1 MSDQRPAQGEQPRSE
16 PEIIPPG
23 SDDRWQRGRS
33 RAYLYTGPGIHRI
46 SITRLGPFSM
56 FLLVAAI
63 GLAAALLF
71 IVLLGAFL
79 LWIPIIG
86 LLLAIAIISGLLRG
100 YFRRWG

>member
-1 MSDQRPAQGEQPRSE
+1 MSDQRPAPGEQPRSE

-23 SDDRWQRGRS
+23 SGDRWQRGRS
-33 RAYLYTGPGIHRI
+33 RAYPYTAQDFHRI
-46 SITRLGPFSM
+46 YVTRLGPFST
-56 FLLVAAI
+56 FVLVAAI

-79 LWIPIIG
+79 LWIPIFG
-86 LLLAIAIISGLLRG
+86 LVLAIAIISGLLRG

>member
-1 MSDQRPAQGEQPRSE
+1 MSDQRPTPGEKPRSE

-23 SDDRWQRGRS
+23 SGDAWQRGRS
-33 RAYLYTGPGIHRI
+33 RPYIHAGAGIHRI
-46 SITRLGPFSM
+46 YVTRLGPFSM

-71 IVLLGAFL
+71 IVLVGAFL

-86 LLLAIAIISGLLRG
+86 LVLAIAIISGLLRG
-100 YFRRWG
+100 YFRRL

>member
-1 MSDQRPAQGEQPRSE
+1 MSDQRRAPGERPRSE

-23 SDDRWQRGRS
+23 SSDGWQRGRS
-33 RAYLYTGPGIHRI
+33 RPYLHTGEGIHRI
-46 SITRLGPFSM
+46 YVTRLGPFST

-79 LWIPIIG
+79 VWIPIVG
-86 LLLAIAIISGLLRG
+86 LVLAIAIISGLLRG
-100 YFRRWG
+100 YFRRL